1 MMTTIHQ
8 RHEILDSLNALD
20 ASQAQKV
27 LEYIKGLLYTTPDEA
42 TQKEIKREAMK
53 EIRRALGKGRQLR
66 PSF

>member
-20 ASQAQKV
+20 SNQAEKV

-42 TQKEIKREAMK
+42 TQKQIKREAMK
-53 EIRRALGKGRQLR
+53 EIRRALGKGHQVR